1 MTETPSCSLTPE
13 DLAERVERWRSLD
26 RARRSAQATPTG
38 AVVHYRLDSA
48 VVESL
53 LELIEAEAA
62 CCPSLSFDATVGLR
76 IEAPEALRASVVS
89 TFVGEPARSESPLEE
104 TGIGVDRAAVVEAVR
119 NHYGAAARSVG
130 SSCCQV
136 PHLGAIGGGVYESN
150 ERAVLPESVLASS
163 LGCANPV
170 AVAELL
176 EGETV
181 LDLGSGG
188 GVDVLLSTRK
198 VGPEGKAYGLDITE
212 EMLELA
218 RRNQADAGIA
228 NAEFLLGH
236 IEAVPVPDASVDVVI
251 SNCVLGLSPAK
262 EAVLAEAHRVLRPG
276 GRLAVADVVADAEA
290 SPETQADVAAWV
302 SCLAGC
308 LTAEQYREA
317 LEKAGFVEIS
327 IEESHRVGDG
337 FGSVIVHALKP
348 TGTSS
353 TDRLMTTG

>member
-53 LELIEAEAA
+53 LELIEAEAD

-150 ERAVLPESVLASS
+150 ERAVLPESVLA
-163 LGCANPV
+163 
-170 AVAELL
+170 
-176 EGETV
+176 
-181 LDLGSGG
+181 
-188 GVDVLLSTRK
+188 
-198 VGPEGKAYGLDITE
+198 
-212 EMLELA
+212 
-218 RRNQADAGIA
+218 
-228 NAEFLLGH
+228 
-236 IEAVPVPDASVDVVI
+236 
-251 SNCVLGLSPAK
+251 
-262 EAVLAEAHRVLRPG
+262 EAHRVLRPG